1 MFRIVE
7 AQDSDLLER
16 IYRFRYF
23 ILCEEQKVF
32 KEEDYPDG
40 MEYDEYDQYSVQFA
54 VLDREDKL
62 AACIRLIH
70 HSPIGYPTE
79 NVFKLDFKK
88 LKLERDKVGEMSR
101 IFIRKEYRNLRTSR
115 EIFTLVKI
123 CLCHKMVELGLDYT
137 LGALEDRFYSLLHKY
152 GYPYEIIGDIR
163 FYGGKKRFPA
173 LLSTKKLIKVNQKF
187 CIGVKIL

>member
-7 AQDSDLLER
+7 VHDPDLLER

-23 ILCEEQKVF
+23 IACEELGVYQK
-32 KEEDYPDG
+32 EDYPDG

-54 VLDREDKL
+54 ILGQHDELV
-62 AACIRLIH
+62 ACIRLIH

-79 NVFKLDFKK
+79 NVFKLD
-88 LKLERDKVGEMSR
+88 LQQLNIERDRVGEMSR
-101 IFIRKEYRNLRTSR
+101 IFIQKEYRNLKTSR

-137 LGALEDRFYSLLHKY
+137 LGALESRFYSLLHKY
-152 GYPYEIIGDIR
+152 GYPYEIIGKSIV
-163 FYGGKKRFPA
+163 YAGKERFPV
-173 LLSTKKLIKVNQKF
+173 LLSTEKLIAANRELCK
-187 CIGVKIL
+187 GVKRL